1 MRLHCFLT
9 IFTVTPLLVT
19 SLSVLEVLDKTSSV
33 LGLLET
39 AWELVNNDL
48 GIIELSDGK
57 RDRMVFSKIDNINMQ
72 LVDMNEKINEMGSNI
87 NILLRMVANLPEQIK
102 LQFNLNDLNNKRR
115 FIDAYYKR
123 METLVMDIEKFENST
138 LIKFGNAVVSD
149 LPNSVLLMIETVYQQ
164 VTEPNFLKT
173 LFKHSRPTN
182 QLFFCKDRQSAQ
194 RSFYHFFSDILLMN
208 TKSHVLIQVAYM
220 IKKLFGEGKFVKE
233 ISVDNEQFRER
244 MNNIITT
251 IRPYMMEASLELWR
265 CDPDKHIPDETYV
278 EFTNFLHGYILNKA
292 NLDGRGQCREE
303 CDVYSYIR
311 DTETNVK
318 CNTDNDWCNNQHQIH
333 CPKIVNCQFID
344 SKMRVCKSRMSNT
357 KRRYEY
363 VELLEKNSIL
373 GKKKSCRAGDEIN
386 LATYRN
392 WVVFKCSYCFCLC
405 DEGAKSYSDRY
416 INLRAAMANTNENRV
431 VTGLRFVKH
440 NRILHLQIQEG
451 RLVENGEIDRSTVRW
466 VPVEDYKLLDK
477 TIYEGQDYHT
487 LSWEQRG
494 FELHDVMVDEGFVVT
509 GARFRRV
516 GSRIDLEVLTTP
528 FNFTTGKLMPEKN
541 VFKDDPRTS
550 IKFKF
555 EKELKLIKPDIPTR
569 VTNTDHT
576 TNRYV
581 QFVNT
586 DYYKDAGQTTV
597 PFFDAQPV
605 ESAVPVP
612 LSGIGIYH
620 KGKSG
625 SGGFI
630 APRIFTYNFATHLQP
645 LKGKS

>member
-1 MRLHCFLT
+1 MFVLLLFVRRRCEIFLRQVHQPTSRHGKHKRKQVFIELTDENILT
-9 IFTVTPLLVT
+9 I
-19 SLSVLEVLDKTSSV
+19 
-33 LGLLET
+33 
-39 AWELVNNDL
+39 
-48 GIIELSDGK
+48 
-57 RDRMVFSKIDNINMQ
+57 
-72 LVDMNEKINEMGSNI
+72 
-87 NILLRMVANLPEQIK
+87 
-102 LQFNLNDLNNKRR
+102 
-115 FIDAYYKR
+115 
-123 METLVMDIEKFENST
+123 
-138 LIKFGNAVVSD
+138 VS
-149 LPNSVLLMIETVYQQ
+149 
-164 VTEPNFLKT
+164 
-173 LFKHSRPTN
+173 
-182 QLFFCKDRQSAQ
+182 
-194 RSFYHFFSDILLMN
+194 
-208 TKSHVLIQVAYM
+208 
-220 IKKLFGEGKFVKE
+220 
-233 ISVDNEQFRER
+233 
-244 MNNIITT
+244 
-251 IRPYMMEASLELWR
+251 
-265 CDPDKHIPDETYV
+265 
-278 EFTNFLHGYILNKA
+278 
-292 NLDGRGQCREE
+292 
-303 CDVYSYIR
+303 
-311 DTETNVK
+311 
-318 CNTDNDWCNNQHQIH
+318 
-333 CPKIVNCQFID
+333 
-344 SKMRVCKSRMSNT
+344 
-357 KRRYEY
+357 
-363 VELLEKNSIL
+363 
-373 GKKKSCRAGDEIN
+373 
-386 LATYRN
+386 
-392 WVVFKCSYCFCLC
+392 
-405 DEGAKSYSDRY
+405 
-416 INLRAAMANTNENRV
+416 RV

-451 RLVENGEIDRSTVRW
+451 RLVQNGEIDPTTVRW

-477 TIYEGQDYHT
+477 AIYEGQDYHT